1 MAKLNDLLSRIQT
14 DYGFYLQICVLLTF
28 QKSPHAA
35 LAAYKLSSEERI
47 ALTESGAQ
55 LWAHLRHPIPTTQT
69 SQGWTFSEVVRSEFI
84 PTTQVGIA
92 SIANSQFDPTTALR
106 QPEVMQT
113 LARIHGASAHTDRLK
128 PVLALMEQIG

>member
-35 LAAYKLSSEERI
+35 LAPYKLSSEERI

-69 SQGWTFSEVVRSEFI
+69 SQGCAPDSVRAIRSSDRKS
-84 PTTQVGIA
+84 TRL
-92 SIANSQFDPTTALR
+92 NSS
-106 QPEVMQT
+106 
-113 LARIHGASAHTDRLK
+113 H
-128 PVLALMEQIG
+128 QIISYAVF